1 MKYLFQFQIFKLGM
15 SLLNIQAF
23 FFFFLGIGG
32 GKIERISVKPSFQCS
47 LYKMTY
53 TFSIFEHINLV
64 QENFKHFKVKSKTF
78 KHDGI
83 KIFKIT

>member
-23 FFFFLGIGG
+23 FFFFFLGMGG

-47 LYKMTY
+47 LQNDIHLY
-53 TFSIFEHINLV
+53 I
-64 QENFKHFKVKSKTF
+64 
-78 KHDGI
+78 
-83 KIFKIT
+83 